1 MNAFGGGVLP
11 HCSEA
16 AVGLVGRRSITG
28 FDVRDI
34 ESKLSGD
41 LLGPVSNE
49 VSLRRVLHREDSLE
63 LAVAEVSVLVTE
75 AFG

>member
-1 MNAFGGGVLP
+1 MNAFAGGVLP

-16 AVGLVGRRSITG
+16 AVGLVGRRSIAG
-28 FDVRDI
+28 FDVRGI

-41 LLGPVSNE
+41 LLGPVSDE
-49 VSLRRVLHREDSLE
+49 VGLGRVLHRDDSLK
-63 LAVAEVSVLVTE
+63 LAVAEVSILVTE